1 MLCVKTQVFR
11 YVGANHFWSS
21 MTEIGI
27 NNRIRQERK
36 SFLLPKFWKGRALQ
50 GRETLFDTSHM
61 RSLLKLL
68 LATKGE
74 RDKLCCTDVLA
85 IECNFFLTY
94 QRQRFTH
101 NDLKYAFE
109 FNRTM
114 EKIPRNV

>member
-1 MLCVKTQVFR
+1 
-11 YVGANHFWSS
+11 

-74 RDKLCCTDVLA
+74 VS
-85 IECNFFLTY
+85 
-94 QRQRFTH
+94 
-101 NDLKYAFE
+101 
-109 FNRTM
+109 
-114 EKIPRNV
+114 